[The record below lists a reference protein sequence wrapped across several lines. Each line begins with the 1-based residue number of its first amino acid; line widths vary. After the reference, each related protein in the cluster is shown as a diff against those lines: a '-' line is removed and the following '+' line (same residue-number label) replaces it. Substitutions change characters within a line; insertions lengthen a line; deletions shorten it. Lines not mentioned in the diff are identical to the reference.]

1 MKVLWI
7 IYDIVL
13 DSEITTLLN
22 EHDIVGFTR
31 WPRVTGR
38 GPNSGARLD
47 THVWPGANT
56 AVMTLQDDATVARL
70 MARLQTLR
78 NEVGTVTGVW
88 AFTTPVLETL
98 DPPPDLNASPAD
110 QASSTR

>member
-13 DSEITTLLN
+13 DEEIAALLD
-22 EHDIVGFTR
+22 EHAIAGFTR
-31 WPRVTGR
+31 WPRLAGR

-47 THVWPGANT
+47 NYVWPGANT
-56 AVMTLQDDATVARL
+56 AVMTVQDDATVARL

-78 NEVGTVTGVW
+78 DEVGTLTGVW

-98 DPPPDLNASPAD
+98 GPAAD
-110 QASSTR
+110 